1 MEWIE
6 HFLWFAE
13 LESCQITA
21 CQPSFKNTVTFGID
35 VTSDV
40 TLVGDV
46 VFAGHVADSQWSF
59 ACYLEKLTSLVLAFL
74 IVPYIKHFNLEHF
87 IRLLWHNGPNTNKIR
102 YMKTHD
108 RDEAC
113 KCFGGESATRFAT
126 WGSNARH
133 VTSRCKLNAAG
144 DCFTQCHT
152 WSLFPTII
160 TSYLRI
166 GFAQYLGSMLFTAR
180 SVNKRKF
187 IPTIPNSFK
196 SMSRTIKIKVKVKGK
211 GISL

>member
-1 MEWIE
+1 M
-6 HFLWFAE
+6 
-13 LESCQITA
+13 
-21 CQPSFKNTVTFGID
+21 NR
-35 VTSDV
+35 
-40 TLVGDV
+40 
-46 VFAGHVADSQWSF
+46 
-59 ACYLEKLTSLVLAFL
+59 AFL
-74 IVPYIKHFNLEHF
+74 MFCWTWKLPNHCLPAFFQKHCDFWHWRHIWRHVSRRRGFCRPRGWFTVILCMLFRKADKSSISVSNSSLHKTFNLEHF
-87 IRLLWHNGPNTNKIR
+87 IRLLWHNGPNANKIR